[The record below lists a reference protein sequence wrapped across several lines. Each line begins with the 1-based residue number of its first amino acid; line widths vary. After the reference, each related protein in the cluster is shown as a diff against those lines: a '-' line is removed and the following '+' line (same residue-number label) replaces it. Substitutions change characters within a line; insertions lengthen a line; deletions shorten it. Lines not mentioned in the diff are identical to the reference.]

1 MKFLSIG
8 TILKALGQDASLQ
21 NDRPITGG
29 CIDSRLIEA
38 GNVFI
43 ALAGEHT
50 DGHLYVEEAFAG
62 GAALA
67 LIERPNE
74 LHYPILDI
82 SEKIYE
88 IPPVPFCL
96 LVSDTLEALQQI
108 ATYWRRQVQIPV
120 IGITG
125 SVGKSSTKE
134 TLAALL
140 SYKFKV
146 LKNLGNQ
153 NNEIGLPL
161 TLLSLNREHQV
172 AVLEMGFYVTGE
184 IDLLCTIARPQIGII
199 TNIGTVHAERAGDL
213 ATIAQGKAE
222 LVQALPPEPNGLAV
236 LNYDDH
242 LVRAMASE
250 TSAKVVNIGLNKFA
264 DLWADE
270 IHSDGTNGIRFT
282 AHQEDQSYPLSSKLM
297 GKHSVYNLLNCIAVA
312 LHLGM
317 SWEEIDSSLKA
328 QTPVQ
333 RVRLFKTA
341 SGAIILDDSY
351 NASPLST
358 AAALDLLDELE
369 GEKVAVLGDMLEL
382 GQYEV
387 EGHQHVLD
395 KALSLADKIILIGPR
410 YQKLYQQATSRHFNP
425 ENIRWYANAQEA
437 SAYLSQSL
445 AKDQIVL
452 VKGSH
457 GMNMVSIIKEL
468 EAKS

>member
-1 MKFLSIG
+1 MKQLSLG
-8 TILKALGQDASLQ
+8 TILKALGHDVSPR

-29 CIDSRLIEA
+29 CIDSRQIEA

-50 DGHLYVEEAFAG
+50 DGHRYVENAFAG

-67 LIERPNE
+67 LIDRPNE
-74 LHYPILDI
+74 LHYPILNV

-88 IPPVPFCL
+88 IPSVPFCL
-96 LVSDTLEALQQI
+96 LVPDTLEALQQI
-108 ATYWRRQVQIPV
+108 ATYWCRQVQIPV

-146 LKNLGNQ
+146 LKNQGNQ

-161 TLLSLNREHQV
+161 TLLSLSKEHQV
-172 AVLEMGFYVTGE
+172 AVLEMGFYVPGE

-222 LVQALPPEPNGLAV
+222 LVQALPPAPKGLAV
-236 LNYDDH
+236 LNFDDH

-250 TSAKVVNIGLNKFA
+250 TTAKVVNIGLNKFA

-270 IHSDGTNGIRFT
+270 IHSEAANGIRFT
-282 AHQEDQSYPLSSKLM
+282 AHQKDQSYPLSSKLM
-297 GKHSVYNLLNCIAVA
+297 GKHSVYNLLSCIAVA

-317 SWEEIDSSLKA
+317 SWDEIDSSLKT

-333 RVRLFKTA
+333 RVRLFTTA
-341 SGAIILDDSY
+341 SGATIMDDSY

-358 AAALDLLDELE
+358 MAALDLLGEME
-369 GEKVAVLGDMLEL
+369 GERVAVLGDMLEL
-382 GQYEV
+382 GQYET
-387 EGHQHVLD
+387 EGHQQVLD
-395 KALSLADKIILIGPR
+395 KALSLADKIVLIGPR
-410 YQKLYQQATSRHFNP
+410 YQKLYRQVSKGQFKP
-425 ENIRWYANAQEA
+425 ENIRWFADAREA
-437 SAYLSQSL
+437 GSYLSKSL
-445 AKDQIVL
+445 IKGQIVL

-457 GMNMVSIIKEL
+457 GMNMVSIIQEL
-468 EAKS
+468 EEKS

>member
-1 MKFLSIG
+1 MRRMKQLSLG
-8 TILKALGQDASLQ
+8 TILKALGHDISLR

-29 CIDSRLIEA
+29 CIDSRQIEA

-50 DGHLYVEEAFAG
+50 DGHRYVEDAFAG

-67 LIERPNE
+67 LIDRPNE
-74 LHYPILDI
+74 LHYPILNV

-96 LVSDTLEALQQI
+96 LVPDTLEALQQI

-161 TLLSLNREHQV
+161 TLFSLSKEHQV
-172 AVLEMGFYVTGE
+172 AVLEMGFYVPGE

-222 LVQALPPEPNGLAV
+222 LVQALPPSPKGLAV
-236 LNYDDH
+236 LNLMTTWCAPWLRKPLPKWSISDSINLPTYG
-242 LVRAMASE
+242 LMRSIQKPPTASVSPPIKRSE
-250 TSAKVVNIGLNKFA
+250 L
-264 DLWADE
+264 
-270 IHSDGTNGIRFT
+270 
-282 AHQEDQSYPLSSKLM
+282 PP
-297 GKHSVYNLLNCIAVA
+297 
-312 LHLGM
+312 
-317 SWEEIDSSLKA
+317 
-328 QTPVQ
+328 PV
-333 RVRLFKTA
+333 FKTDGGNTRSITCSA
-341 SGAIILDDSY
+341 VSLLPCIL
-351 NASPLST
+351 A
-358 AAALDLLDELE
+358 
-369 GEKVAVLGDMLEL
+369 
-382 GQYEV
+382 
-387 EGHQHVLD
+387 
-395 KALSLADKIILIGPR
+395 
-410 YQKLYQQATSRHFNP
+410 
-425 ENIRWYANAQEA
+425 
-437 SAYLSQSL
+437 
-445 AKDQIVL
+445 
-452 VKGSH
+452 
-457 GMNMVSIIKEL
+457 
-468 EAKS
+468 